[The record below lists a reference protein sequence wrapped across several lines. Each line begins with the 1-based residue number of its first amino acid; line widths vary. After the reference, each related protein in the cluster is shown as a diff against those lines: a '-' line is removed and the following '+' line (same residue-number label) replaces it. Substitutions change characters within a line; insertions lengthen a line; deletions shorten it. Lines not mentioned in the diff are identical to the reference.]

1 MATKRAVTPVTPVTK
16 AARPKVT
23 RTTRK
28 SLPGDQRVHDS
39 HKLHVVREIEPND
52 PTTPM
57 RVVARTLSTEPT
69 LLTTPTATAARS
81 KKSPVAP
88 KRGTTPTDDAV
99 LPEPTEPILDPTPIL
114 GSARK
119 KAKAVPTEPIVP
131 ATPNGVPAR
140 SELSDALLVIYA
152 DAVDD
157 FEKVRIGTANRIEAL
172 GRVKNIDPDAPE
184 MVRLRG
190 TLEGLKALEAGTIKE
205 LERAMKAHP
214 LGPWVDRTVGLGYK
228 QAGRLLAA
236 IGDPYWNDLHERP
249 RLVSELWSY
258 AGFSVK
264 EGRAVRREKGVK
276 ANWSNTAK
284 MRAFVIASQTIR
296 YTGEPDK
303 NGDSGTR
310 SPYREVYDQRRA
322 VTETRVHDTQCQN
335 RSRYSPNGCGTR
347 EHPEWGAPGSAWRDG
362 HRHADA
368 LRVVAKEV
376 LRDLW
381 LEAKLL
387 SGDQS

>member
-28 SLPGDQRVHDS
+28 SLPDDQGVHDS

-57 RVVARTLSTEPT
+57 QVVARTLSTEPT

-81 KKSPVAP
+81 KKSP
-88 KRGTTPTDDAV
+88 
-99 LPEPTEPILDPTPIL
+99 
-114 GSARK
+114 
-119 KAKAVPTEPIVP
+119 AVPTEPIVP
-131 ATPNGVPAR
+131 TTPNGAPAR

-190 TLEGLKALEAGTIKE
+190 TLEGLKALEAGAIKE

-310 SPYREVYDQRRA
+310 SPYREVYDQRRL

-368 LRVVAKEV
+368 LRVVSKEV

-387 SGDQS
+387 SGDQG